1 MIVALL
7 YMFSDRPTLW
17 GIWCLRIFT
26 AARILHTIAYLNA
39 ISRLR
44 ALGFLVGT
52 ICTAVLAGNVLYES
66 AVKTGVF

>member
-7 YMFSDRPTLW
+7 YMFSGRPALV

-26 AARILHTIAYLNA
+26 AARIMHTLAYLNA
-39 ISRLR
+39 ISPLR
-44 ALGFLVGT
+44 GLGFLVGT
-52 ICTAVLAGNVLYES
+52 VSTAVLAGNVLYES